1 MEFDLEEFLPY
12 RLFQAAE
19 HASRSFQSLYKS
31 EFGITRTEW
40 RVLFNIAQYGPISAR
55 EIIERTGLDKS
66 VISRAVLSLESRNWI
81 ERHYS
86 KSNRRTH
93 QLNLSELG
101 KVKSQELRKIAAN
114 FDLDLKSKFNPKE
127 ISSLMRILRNI
138 EALK

>member
-1 MEFDLEEFLPY
+1 MEFNLEEFLPY

-19 HASRSFQSLYKS
+19 HASRSFQSLYKN

-40 RVLFNIAQYGPISAR
+40 RVLFNIAQYGPITAR

-66 VISRAVLSLESRNWI
+66 VISRAVVSLEDRNWI

-93 QLNLSELG
+93 KLNLSDLG

-114 FDLDLKSKFNPKE
+114 FDQDLKSKFNPNE
-127 ISSLMRILRNI
+127 ISSLMRILRDI
-138 EALK
+138 ETLK

>member
-19 HASRSFQSLYKS
+19 HASRSFQSLYKI

-40 RVLFNIAQYGPISAR
+40 RVLFNIAQYGPITAR
-55 EIIERTGLDKS
+55 QIVERTGLDKS
-66 VISRAVLSLESRNWI
+66 VISRAVLSLEERKWI
-81 ERHYS
+81 QRHYS

-101 KVKSQELRKIAAN
+101 KLKSQELRKIAAD
-114 FDLDLKSKFNPKE
+114 FDQDIKSKFKQNE
-127 ISSLMRILRNI
+127 ISSLMRLLRDI
-138 EALK
+138 EAAQ